1 KILIPVSSQLVSIPK
16 IRITIIL
23 MNLMQ
28 NSILAEIFEV
38 VYIKKFHE
46 NIHEIE
52 AMRRRKISLKFFAAS
67 SITSG

>member
-1 KILIPVSSQLVSIPK
+1 
-16 IRITIIL
+16 
-23 MNLMQ
+23 MQ